1 VICCNCGSP
10 GHHKANCKKQM
21 VCFICKKE
29 DHQVVPCPVR
39 KQGHKCAQYVDSAAS
54 GLEFYNIEFPKKED
68 RPYFDFANCGK
79 VYIETSEITK
89 DELQLELATCFNPN
103 WSW

>member
-1 VICCNCGSP
+1 VGVLGTIRQTVRN
-10 GHHKANCKKQM
+10 KWFAL
-21 VCFICKKE
+21 FIKKE

-39 KQGHKCAQYVDSAAS
+39 KQGHKCAQYVGSAAS
-54 GLEFYNIEFPKKED
+54 GLEFYNIELPEKED
-68 RPYFDFANCGK
+68 RLYFDFANCGK